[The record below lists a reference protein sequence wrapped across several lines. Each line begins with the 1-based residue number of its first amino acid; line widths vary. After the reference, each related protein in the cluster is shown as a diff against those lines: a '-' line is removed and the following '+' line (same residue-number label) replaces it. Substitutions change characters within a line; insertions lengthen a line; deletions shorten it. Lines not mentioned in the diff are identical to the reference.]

1 MAATTTAR
9 APSTSP
15 AAAPIAVFKKE
26 QRTQQTTQ
34 TAGMLR
40 EEIVSR
46 PRVWVGVAHT
56 APGITS
62 GWHHH
67 AEHDSYIYVLA
78 GKIRMEFGSGGRET
92 CEAEAGDLLHVPPHC
107 VHRESNPGGEEQVIL
122 VTRVGRG
129 DIVLNVDCP
138 AE

>member
-1 MAATTTAR
+1 MAATI
-9 APSTSP
+9 APAATSSP
-15 AAAPIAVFKKE
+15 AAAAITLFKKE

-34 TAGMLR
+34 TPGMLR

-46 PRVWVGVAHT
+46 PGVWVGVAHT
-56 APGITS
+56 APGTTS

-67 AEHDSYIYVLA
+67 AEHDSYLYVLA

-107 VHRESNPGGEEQVIL
+107 VHRESNPGREEQVIL
-122 VTRVGRG
+122 VTRLGKG